1 MVDQQVDMDEIPIPS
16 QMRNVLDNDQETQQT
31 LA

>member
-1 MVDQQVDMDEIPIPS
+1 MVDQPIDMDEIPIPS